1 MIQKILGMLNLQ
13 KNQKMNEILTKFFG
27 KKNAQGVENML
38 NGNFVTAKNAYMM
51 ARHGKVC
58 TQVDLLKT
66 FLTELRSLIE
76 VKSGQFE
83 FMCMK
88 HVEEDIV
95 EILPVIINY
104 LTKKLGYKCIVL
116 DPHTT
121 IYNNVNSQDVKSNVK
136 LTKTTLLLFW
146 DEADVSEHLF
156 EDVNPE
162 ETTNVVQEA
171 AKTAVAESTEAPEEP
186 STEEHEQCSSCI

>member
-1 MIQKILGMLNLQ
+1 
-13 KNQKMNEILTKFFG
+13 MNEILTKFFG

-66 FLTELRSLIE
+66 FLAELRSLIE
-76 VKSGQFE
+76 AKSGQFE

-121 IYNNVNSQDVKSNVK
+121 IYNNVNSQDVKSDVK

-146 DEADVSEHLF
+146 DEADISEHLF

-162 ETTNVVQEA
+162 EAANVVQEA
-171 AKTAVAESTEAPEEP
+171 VKTAVVEESTETSEEP

>member
-1 MIQKILGMLNLQ
+1 
-13 KNQKMNEILTKFFG
+13 MNEILIEKYEIKYSTIVVFDG
-27 KKNAQGVENML
+27 AQYV
-38 NGNFVTAKNAYMM
+38 VKASTAKNAYMM

-58 TQVDLLKT
+58 TQEDLLKT

-95 EILPVIINY
+95 GILPVIINY

-121 IYNNVNSQDVKSNVK
+121 IYNNVNSRNVKSNVK
-136 LTKTTLLLFW
+136 LTKTTFLG
-146 DEADVSEHLF
+146 
-156 EDVNPE
+156 
-162 ETTNVVQEA
+162 
-171 AKTAVAESTEAPEEP
+171 
-186 STEEHEQCSSCI
+186 

>member
-1 MIQKILGMLNLQ
+1 MLNLQ
-13 KNQKMNEILTKFFG
+13 KNQKMNEIFSKFFG
-27 KKNAQGVENML
+27 KKNAADVENML
-38 NGNFVTAKNAYMM
+38 NGNFVTAKSAYMM

-66 FLTELRSLIE
+66 FLSELRQLIE
-76 VKSGQFE
+76 TKSGQFE

-95 EILPVIINY
+95 EILPVIIDY

-121 IYNNVNSQDVKSNVK
+121 IYNNIKSQEVKSDVK
-136 LTKTTLLLFW
+136 LTNTTLLLFW
-146 DEADVSEHLF
+146 DEADISEHLF
-156 EDVNPE
+156 ENVNPE
-162 ETTNVVQEA
+162 EAAAVVQEA
-171 AKTAVAESTEAPEEP
+171 VKDAGSETANTTSDL
-186 STEEHEQCSSCI
+186 STEEHAQCSSSI

>member
-1 MIQKILGMLNLQ
+1 
-13 KNQKMNEILTKFFG
+13 MNEILTKFFG
-27 KKNAQGVENML
+27 KKNAQGVEHML

-121 IYNNVNSQDVKSNVK
+121 IFNNVN
-136 LTKTTLLLFW
+136 
-146 DEADVSEHLF
+146 
-156 EDVNPE
+156 
-162 ETTNVVQEA
+162 
-171 AKTAVAESTEAPEEP
+171 
-186 STEEHEQCSSCI
+186 

>member
-1 MIQKILGMLNLQ
+1 MLNLQ

-27 KKNAQGVENML
+27 KKNAQGVENIL

-66 FLTELRSLIE
+66 FLAELRSLIE
-76 VKSGQFE
+76 AKSGQFE

-121 IYNNVNSQDVKSNVK
+121 IYNNVNSQDVKSDVK

-146 DEADVSEHLF
+146 DEADISEHLF

-162 ETTNVVQEA
+162 EAANVVQEA
-171 AKTAVAESTEAPEEP
+171 AKTAVVESAEASDEP
-186 STEEHEQCSSCI
+186 STEEHEQCSSGI

>member
-1 MIQKILGMLNLQ
+1 
-13 KNQKMNEILTKFFG
+13 MNEILTKFFG

-66 FLTELRSLIE
+66 FLAELRSLIE
-76 VKSGQFE
+76 AKSGQFE

-121 IYNNVNSQDVKSNVK
+121 IYNNVNSQDVKSDVK

-146 DEADVSEHLF
+146 DEADISEHLF

-162 ETTNVVQEA
+162 EVANVVQEA
-171 AKTAVAESTEAPEEP
+171 VKTAIVEESTETSEEP
-186 STEEHEQCSSCI
+186 STEEHE